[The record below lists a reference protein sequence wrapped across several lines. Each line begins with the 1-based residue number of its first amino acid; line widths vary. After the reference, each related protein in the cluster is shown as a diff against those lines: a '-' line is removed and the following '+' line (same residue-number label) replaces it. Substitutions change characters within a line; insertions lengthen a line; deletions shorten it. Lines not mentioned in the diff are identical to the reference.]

1 MKKQLYS
8 SEIYRSD
15 NLAKY
20 YICNIWIIYIYIYIY
35 IIYIYNIICYVY
47 YVYIIYC
54 IIYNILYILYIIYYI
69 YFIYNIG
76 GFEKLFI
83 KATCL
88 KWKGFSLRD

>member
-20 YICNIWIIYIYIYIY
+20 YIC
-35 IIYIYNIICYVY
+35 NIICYVY

>member
-20 YICNIWIIYIYIYIY
+20 YICNIWIIYIY
-35 IIYIYNIICYVY
+35 IYIYNIICYVY